1 MSQHVELM
9 GMRACKNSLDF
20 EFPKPCLHRAR
31 ESWGGKRGLTWR
43 LQRRYLALRG
53 ITGAGELGEEG
64 RGEEEGMDLQKRGEE
79 INTRS
84 EREGGGGRGVAICD
98 RRAAIK
104 SPLPYFPRN
113 KCWTL
118 PTSLLPLTLKLA
130 LLWPK
135 LGLAKSRKI
144 EPCPR
149 SVYV

>member
-1 MSQHVELM
+1 
-9 GMRACKNSLDF
+9 MRACKNSMEF
-20 EFPKPCLHRAR
+20 EFTKPCLHRAR

-64 RGEEEGMDLQKRGEE
+64 RGEEERRDVSPETWGRNKYK
-79 INTRS
+79 
-84 EREGGGGRGVAICD
+84 GGRGVAICD

-118 PTSLLPLTLKLA
+118 PTPLLPLTLPFVA
-130 LLWPK
+130 QIRA
-135 LGLAKSRKI
+135 GKI
-144 EPCPR
+144 QKN
-149 SVYV
+149 